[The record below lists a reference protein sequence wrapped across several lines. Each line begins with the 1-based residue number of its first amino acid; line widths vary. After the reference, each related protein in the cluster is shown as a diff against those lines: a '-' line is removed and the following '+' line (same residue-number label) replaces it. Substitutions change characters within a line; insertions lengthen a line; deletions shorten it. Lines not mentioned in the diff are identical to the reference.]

1 MEISDDYTFSEIEI
15 DTLQELMNIAF
26 GQASA
31 DLAEVINVFIVLSVP
46 SLKFNREASLT
57 EFINSE
63 IGDLNNY
70 KIVEQSY
77 WGKSRGVAL
86 LAFPHEAELELIAMF
101 REDADIEVDAEMSD
115 ELDNEML
122 IEIGNIL
129 IGACVSKLAELLKD
143 LVTFVPPR
151 VISGEQL
158 IEALV
163 ENSFESDNSRVIL
176 LKTVFKIENRE
187 LSGHLFL
194 LNNLDSIHTL
204 KDALN
209 AFWKQ
214 YE

>member
-1 MEISDDYTFSEIEI
+1 MEINNDYTFSEIEV

-46 SLKFNREASLT
+46 SIKINKEESLT

-63 IGDLNNY
+63 IGDLKGY

-101 REDADIEVDAEMSD
+101 REDADTVVDAEMSD

-158 IEALV
+158 VEALV
-163 ENSFESDNSRVIL
+163 ENRFESETSRVIL
-176 LKTVFKIENRE
+176 LKTVFRINDRE

-204 KDALN
+204 KDALR

>member
-1 MEISDDYTFSEIEI
+1 
-15 DTLQELMNIAF
+15 MNIAF

-31 DLAEVINVFIVLSVP
+31 DLAEVINVFIVLSIP
-46 SLKFNREASLT
+46 SLKLKRAETLS
-57 EFINSE
+57 EFIDQE
-63 IGDLNNY
+63 IGDLKNF
-70 KIVEQSY
+70 KVIEQGY
-77 WGKSRGVAL
+77 WGKSKGVAL

-101 REDADIEVDAEMSD
+101 REDTGMGFDSEMSD

-129 IGACVSKLAELLKD
+129 IGACVSKMAELLKD
-143 LVTFVPPR
+143 MVTFVPPR

-158 IEALV
+158 SDAFV
-163 ENSFESDNSRVIL
+163 ENRFERESRVIL
-176 LKTVFKIENRE
+176 LKTIFQIEGRE

-194 LNNLDSIHTL
+194 VNSLDSIPAL
-204 KDALN
+204 KDALR

>member
-1 MEISDDYTFSEIEI
+1 MEVNDDSTFSELEI
-15 DTLQELMNIAF
+15 DTLQEIMNIAF

-46 SLKFNREASLT
+46 SLKLKKAVSLS
-57 EFINSE
+57 EFIGLE
-63 IGDLNNY
+63 IGDLKNF

-77 WGKSRGVAL
+77 WGKSKGVAL

-101 REDADIEVDAEMSD
+101 REDTDMGFDSEMSD

-129 IGACVSKLAELLKD
+129 IGACVSKMAELLKD
-143 LVTFVPPR
+143 VVTFVPPR

-158 IEALV
+158 SEAFV
-163 ENSFESDNSRVIL
+163 ENRFERESRVIL
-176 LKTVFKIENRE
+176 LKTLFQIEGRE

-194 LNNLDSIHTL
+194 VNSLDSIHTL
-204 KDALN
+204 KDALR

>member
-1 MEISDDYTFSEIEI
+1 VEIYDDNMFSDLEI
-15 DTLQELMNIAF
+15 DTLQEIMNIAF

-31 DLAEVINVFIVLSVP
+31 DLADVINVFIVLSVP
-46 SLKFNREASLT
+46 ALKLKKAMNLL
-57 EFINSE
+57 EFINLE
-63 IGDLNNY
+63 IGDVKSF
-70 KIVEQSY
+70 KIIEQSY
-77 WGKSRGVAL
+77 WGKSRGIAL

-101 REDADIEVDAEMSD
+101 REDTGMGFENDMSD

-129 IGACVSKLAELLKD
+129 IGACVSKMAELLKD
-143 LVTFVPPR
+143 VVTFVPPR

-158 IEALV
+158 SEAFV
-163 ENSFESDNSRVIL
+163 ENRFEPESRVIL
-176 LKTVFKIENRE
+176 LKTLFQIEGRE

-194 LNNLDSIHTL
+194 VNSLDSIHTL
-204 KDALN
+204 KEALR

>member
-1 MEISDDYTFSEIEI
+1 MEINDDSTFSELEI
-15 DTLQELMNIAF
+15 DTLQEIMNIAF

-31 DLAEVINVFIVLSVP
+31 DLADVINVFIVLSVP
-46 SLKFNREASLT
+46 ALKLKKALSLL
-57 EFINSE
+57 EFINIE
-63 IGDLNNY
+63 IGDLKNF
-70 KIVEQSY
+70 KIIEQSY
-77 WGKSRGVAL
+77 WGKSKGVAL

-101 REDADIEVDAEMSD
+101 REDTGMGFENNMSD

-129 IGACVSKLAELLKD
+129 IGACVSKMAELLKD
-143 LVTFVPPR
+143 VVTFVPPR

-158 IEALV
+158 SEAFV
-163 ENSFESDNSRVIL
+163 ENRFEPENRVIL
-176 LKTVFKIENRE
+176 LKTLFQIEGRE

-194 LNNLDSIHTL
+194 VNSLDSIHTL
-204 KDALN
+204 KDALR

>member
-1 MEISDDYTFSEIEI
+1 MEVNDDSTFSELEI
-15 DTLQELMNIAF
+15 DTLQEIMNIAF

-46 SLKFNREASLT
+46 ALKLKKAVSLS
-57 EFINSE
+57 EFIRVE
-63 IGDLNNY
+63 IGDLKDF

-77 WGKSRGVAL
+77 WGKSKGVAL

-101 REDADIEVDAEMSD
+101 REDSDMGIDSDISD

-129 IGACVSKLAELLKD
+129 IGACVSKMAELLKD
-143 LVTFVPPR
+143 VVTFVPPR
-151 VISGEQL
+151 VITGEQL
-158 IEALV
+158 SEAFV
-163 ENSFESDNSRVIL
+163 ENRFEREARVIL
-176 LKTVFKIENRE
+176 LKTLFQIEGRE

-194 LNNLDSIHTL
+194 VNSLDSIHTL
-204 KDALN
+204 KDALR

>member
-1 MEISDDYTFSEIEI
+1 MEGNDDSTFSELEI
-15 DTLQELMNIAF
+15 DTLQEIMNIAF

-46 SLKFNREASLT
+46 ALRLKKAVSLS
-57 EFINSE
+57 EFIRVE
-63 IGDLNNY
+63 IGDLKDF

-77 WGKSRGVAL
+77 WGKSKGVAL

-101 REDADIEVDAEMSD
+101 REDSDMGIDSDMSD

-129 IGACVSKLAELLKD
+129 IGACVSKMAELLKD
-143 LVTFVPPR
+143 VVTFVPPR
-151 VISGEQL
+151 VITGEQL
-158 IEALV
+158 SEAFV
-163 ENSFESDNSRVIL
+163 ENRFEREARVIL
-176 LKTVFKIENRE
+176 LKTLFQIEGRE

-194 LNNLDSIHTL
+194 VNSLDSIHTL
-204 KDALN
+204 KDALR